1 MSAINTNPPRFPFWI
16 LEAVL
21 LGIIIGLAVLLVDKV

>member
-1 MSAINTNPPRFPFWI
+1 

-21 LGIIIGLAVLLVDKV
+21 LGIINL